1 MSSTDMTR
9 PAPALADNGSREDG
23 SAGKTISPRNSKPD
37 LLAQLEAARARLD
50 KRTDTLNIIA
60 DQRDDLRRRIAYAK
74 LRFQLVGTD
83 PDEIEQLQAEV
94 AEFKRVC
101 RTLASTGGA
110 DASRS

>member
-1 MSSTDMTR
+1 MAPPNATR
-9 PAPALADNGSREDG
+9 PAPALTGIGPLEDDRLAGSIFPTNTNDG
-23 SAGKTISPRNSKPD
+23 
-37 LLAQLEAARARLD
+37 LLSQLEAARVRLD

-74 LRFQLVGTD
+74 LRFQLVGID

-101 RTLASTGGA
+101 RTLAWTGGA

>member
-1 MSSTDMTR
+1 M
-9 PAPALADNGSREDG
+9 APPNVRRAAAASAASDPLEADRLAGS
-23 SAGKTISPRNSKPD
+23 ISPTNSKD
-37 LLAQLEAARARLD
+37 GLLAQLEAARVRLD

-74 LRFQLVGTD
+74 LRFQLVGID

-101 RTLASTGGA
+101 RTLAWTGGA